1 MNRREGKSMKITRWC
16 RSAAPRFG
24 SARAGLA
31 AMAAAFLIQGLFAG
45 RAMGEDYDI
54 IPSLSVKQEYSDN
67 LFFSSAGKTHSF
79 TTALSPRLELARK
92 DERTDASLLAGMDWF
107 VYWDTSDVIT
117 AFNQQYRGR
126 VSRRVTEMLQISLDA
141 GYTVNSQPDED
152 LTKDGVVI
160 DALKRYRQ
168 SYSAGMNF
176 VLSEKSAAGLGYLY
190 QQEDYP
196 DLPSADNSV
205 HGVNFGYEYDLR
217 DLLPAAVG
225 RFNAGYNR
233 YDVADTATDTFSPTV
248 GMGFSF
254 SETWKLTADAGGRFS
269 HAGYDVVTLEP
280 TEIPG
285 YFYPKTVRESRD
297 SCGWVARA
305 TLSVR
310 GEVDTGSLTFNRN
323 VGLSSSR
330 NGTSENTSVDLSYRR
345 SLTDRFIASISAGYQ
360 YSRSDN
366 DDLSSSRIDEDY
378 IRFNAGLRYEFDRHM
393 ALDASYSYLKA
404 LYNQSDT
411 TAERNS
417 IMVSFTIRH
426 PLLDRW

>member
-1 MNRREGKSMKITRWC
+1 MVNTRLGGSVAS
-16 RSAAPRFG
+16 RSGTAGAA
-24 SARAGLA
+24 LV
-31 AMAAAFLIQGLFAG
+31 AMAAAFVIQGLFAVQ
-45 RAMGEDYDI
+45 AMGEDYDI

-92 DERTDASLLAGMDWF
+92 DERTDASLIAGMDWF
-107 VYWDTSDVIT
+107 VYWDTSDIIT

-126 VSRRVTEMLQISLDA
+126 LSRRVTERARFSLDA
-141 GYTVNSQPDED
+141 AYTVNSQPDED

-168 SYSAGMNF
+168 SYSAVMDF
-176 VLSEKSAAGLGYLY
+176 VLSEKSTAGLGYQY
-190 QQEDYP
+190 QREDYP
-196 DLPSADNSV
+196 DLATADNTV

-225 RFNAGYNR
+225 RFNTGYNR
-233 YDVADTATDTFSPTV
+233 YEVGDNATDSISATA

-254 SETWKLTADAGGRFS
+254 SETWKLTTDIGGRFS
-269 HAGYDVVTLEP
+269 HAGYNVITLEP
-280 TEIPG
+280 AIVPG
-285 YFYPKTVRESRD
+285 YFYPKTVREARD

-310 GEVDTGSLTFNRN
+310 GEAETGSLTFNRN

-345 SLTDRFIASISAGYQ
+345 SLTDRFITSLSAGYQ

-366 DDLSSSRIDEDY
+366 DDLSSVRIDEDY

-404 LYNQSDT
+404 LYNQSGAS
-411 TAERNS
+411 AERNS
-417 IMVSFTIRH
+417 FMVSFTIRH
-426 PLLDRW
+426 PLLDLW